1 MRGPALL
8 LLRRLCLALA
18 RVDCVAEEALSRVD
32 AGDAG
37 TEMADL
43 LPSNLLKFA
52 VNAVPFEMAYM
63 YMYERAPWQ
72 PPVEATDRP
81 PPATPTRP
89 LRRTD
94 GPQSGGHGS
103 PQSGGHG
110 GPQSGGHSGPRTGSN
125 KTKQDKRKAKKARQK
140 AKRRAAKAESAA
152 TKPSSPPVS
161 PPDSLSSPPP
171 RTDVQ
176 EMKPPSGEARHATA
190 PQPNN
195 PKTLTPRRP
204 VGGEALIQ
212 KTPTRAA
219 AATPAAA
226 ATADGEEDEECGAGV
241 GW

>member
-1 MRGPALL
+1 MWHAGVLPRGTAQRRRGRPAPGGSRP
-8 LLRRLCLALA
+8 RRPSPASGPKSGC
-18 RVDCVAEEALSRVD
+18 SRTVLD
-32 AGDAG
+32 SAS
-37 TEMADL
+37 TSHL
-43 LPSNLLKFA
+43 
-52 VNAVPFEMAYM
+52 
-63 YMYERAPWQ
+63 
-72 PPVEATDRP
+72 
-81 PPATPTRP
+81 P

-94 GPQSGGHGS
+94 GPQSGGHGEV
-103 PQSGGHG
+103 HG
-110 GPQSGGHSGPRTGSN
+110 GPQSGGHDGPQSGGHQ
-125 KTKQDKRKAKKARQK
+125 TKRDKRKAKKARQK